1 MNKYKI
7 EQLDNKT
14 NYKMKALYE
23 YFLCEQERANKKKQK
38 RKEMITNILEFVFT
52 LFMFFCFWLL
62 LVLVNI

>member
-7 EQLDNKT
+7 EQLDHKT

-23 YFLCEQERANKKKQK
+23 YFLCEQERAIQEKEKQK
-38 RKEMITNILEFVFT
+38 EILKNILEF
-52 LFMFFCFWLL
+52 LFVVLMFFCFWLL